1 MFVLYFSRW
10 VVQSNASKKI
20 SLAFSRIL
28 NKLVGI
34 PFQLVSCLCICH
46 SVTINSK
53 SSLGPVFR
61 YFVHLT
67 VFFIDLYISF
77 LFRVY
82 EETQTGRFVMFLF

>member
-34 PFQLVSCLCICH
+34 PFQLVYCFSIYLFFFSHSCTTMNMMDTAP
-46 SVTINSK
+46 VSK
-53 SSLGPVFR
+53 FQL
-61 YFVHLT
+61 
-67 VFFIDLYISF
+67 SF
-77 LFRVY
+77 LCY
-82 EETQTGRFVMFLF
+82 

>member
-34 PFQLVSCLCICH
+34 PFQLVYCFSIYL
-46 SVTINSK
+46 
-53 SSLGPVFR
+53 
-61 YFVHLT
+61 
-67 VFFIDLYISF
+67 FFFFSF
-77 LFRVY
+77 LYNHEYDGHTSR
-82 EETQTGRFVMFLF
+82 R

>member
-34 PFQLVSCLCICH
+34 PFQLVCCFSIYL
-46 SVTINSK
+46 
-53 SSLGPVFR
+53 
-61 YFVHLT
+61 
-67 VFFIDLYISF
+67 FFFFSF
-77 LFRVY
+77 LYNHEYDGHTSRK
-82 EETQTGRFVMFLF
+82 